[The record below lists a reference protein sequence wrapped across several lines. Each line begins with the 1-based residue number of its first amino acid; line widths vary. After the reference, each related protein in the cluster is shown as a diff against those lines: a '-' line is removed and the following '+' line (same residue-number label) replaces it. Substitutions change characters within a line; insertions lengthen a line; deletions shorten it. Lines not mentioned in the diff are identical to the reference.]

1 MKNALILSVFA
12 VVLSGCGQE
21 EVKSADWWRD
31 HPKEATEKYIA
42 CKASGEET
50 QNCINVKAISGSL
63 YNYPPMKEII
73 EKEADEIRRKFWD
86 EGVK

>member
-1 MKNALILSVFA
+1 MKSSFALSLFA
-12 VVLSGCGQE
+12 VLLFGCGQE

-73 EKEADEIRRKFWD
+73 KEEADEIRRKLA
-86 EGVK
+86 EGVN